1 MATTG
6 WRWAWLAAACLAL
19 SLVPADRASANCTG
33 AAPVPADTLG
43 ERIATMACQESLLW
57 YEPFINAQGHLASMS
72 MTEAEAGVLADGA
85 TPAWKRVAEYWR
97 GSGLLWEMNAFPGAG
112 TCARA
117 GSLAYPAPDCRAFV
131 IDQPWSAAF
140 ISFVMVRAGV
150 PGFQPSPRHV
160 DYVRNAYTGSG
171 AGPYRLVD
179 PDNASPTA
187 GDMLCYVRGASPM
200 GHAGLRSWLA
210 GNPTASLPMHCEIVV
225 AAGGGRLQLVG
236 GNVLHSVTT
245 RILPLNRDGRIWGLP
260 RGTPACSPANEAGCS
275 FNRQDWAA
283 LLKLDPSLRPVA
295 APAQA
300 LPGPGQA
307 APLQC
312 CVQCVVGSGV
322 PRCPA
327 GTSPPVDRR

>member
-131 IDQPWSAAF
+131 IDQAGKIAAAF
-140 ISFVMVRAGV
+140 YKVSPKDTV
-150 PGFQPSPRHV
+150 PKV
-160 DYVRNAYTGSG
+160 TK
-171 AGPYRLVD
+171 
-179 PDNASPTA
+179 
-187 GDMLCYVRGASPM
+187 
-200 GHAGLRSWLA
+200 
-210 GNPTASLPMHCEIVV
+210 
-225 AAGGGRLQLVG
+225 
-236 GNVLHSVTT
+236 VLEE
-245 RILPLNRDGRIWGLP
+245 LG
-260 RGTPACSPANEAGCS
+260 
-275 FNRQDWAA
+275 
-283 LLKLDPSLRPVA
+283 
-295 APAQA
+295 
-300 LPGPGQA
+300 
-307 APLQC
+307 
-312 CVQCVVGSGV
+312 
-322 PRCPA
+322 
-327 GTSPPVDRR
+327 